1 MFDDLKKIMKDNYD
15 ITNIK
20 LNSNFKKDF
29 GLTSFDFINLICII
43 EEKFGV
49 EIEEN
54 KYRSLNTVEEL
65 VYYLESRKCN

>member
-49 EIEEN
+49 EIEECM
-54 KYRSLNTVEEL
+54 YRRLNTVSEL
-65 VYYLESRKCN
+65 VNYLETRRCN